1 MYTKVQENFQNPPT
15 EFKYKK
21 NPDAIRLKKKNIR
34 KKKKKSEQE
43 IKTRKSK
50 NNRDPTH
57 KMTRK

>member
-1 MYTKVQENFQNPPT
+1 MYTKVQENFQNTPT

-21 NPDAIRLKKKNIR
+21 NPDAIRLKKR
-34 KKKKKSEQE
+34 HKKEKEKRVRQE